1 MLNISQIQKILSP
14 ILAPISKG
22 YGAVMSRRAQK
33 YSSGEYD
40 RFRPECPCISVGNI
54 GSGGSGKTPLAD
66 WLLKWAEREGLRT
79 VLLTRGYGAKPA
91 QLPYLV
97 TPLSQANEAGD
108 EPLMLAGGNTRAKVV
123 VDPVRKRSG
132 AWATQ
137 QFQPGLMLLD
147 DGFQHMA
154 VERDLD
160 FVLLTPDDFTD
171 GWDKVIPRGT
181 WRESVQALQRA
192 DVFFVKSGPDAFRL
206 MRVLVEQ
213 KLAQF
218 GRPVFQFEL
227 KAMGLKFLGSGERCG
242 FGSDKYLLFA
252 GIGKPDILLDDASR
266 YMGRAP
272 EEFIIFKDHHA
283 YTAQDVE
290 KIRRMAAAEG
300 AKKIICTPKDA
311 VKLTKLSCE
320 DFYVIDLVVEFREAI
335 FFDQNEEAPF
345 DKWWSKQR
353 LIDAFKR

>member
-1 MLNISQIQKILSP
+1 MLNLNQLQKILSP
-14 ILAPISKG
+14 VLAPISKG

-33 YSSGEYD
+33 YSSGEYE

-66 WLLKWAEREGLRT
+66 WLLKWAERAGLVT
-79 VLLTRGYGAKPA
+79 VLLTRGYGAKPGK
-91 QLPYLV
+91 LPYLV
-97 TPLSQANEAGD
+97 NRLSPVSEAGD
-108 EPLMLAGGNTRAKVV
+108 EPLMLAGGNPEAKVV

-171 GWDKVIPRGT
+171 GWDMVIPRGT

-192 DVFFVKSGPDAFRL
+192 DVFFVKSGPDAFRR
-206 MRVLVEQ
+206 MHGLVKQ

-227 KAMGLKFLGSGERCG
+227 KAEGLELLGGGERCG
-242 FGSDKYLLFA
+242 FGNDKYLLFA
-252 GIGKPDILLDDASR
+252 GIGKPDILLEDASG

-272 EEFIIFKDHHA
+272 EEFMIFKDHHA

-290 KIRRMAAAEG
+290 LIRRKAAAAG
-300 AKKIICTPKDA
+300 AKRIICTPKDA
-311 VKLTKLSCE
+311 VKLSKLSCE
-320 DFYVIDLVVEFREAI
+320 DFYVIDLEVEFTEAI

-345 DKWWSKQR
+345 DKWWNKQR